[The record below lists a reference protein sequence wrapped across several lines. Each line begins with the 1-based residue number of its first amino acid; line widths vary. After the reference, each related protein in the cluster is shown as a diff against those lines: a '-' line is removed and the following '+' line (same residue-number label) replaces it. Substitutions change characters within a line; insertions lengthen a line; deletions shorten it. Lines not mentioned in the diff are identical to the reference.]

1 MELKELQE
9 RFRSDRFAAAMGAE
23 ILEARPGYA
32 KCGLV
37 LGELHRNAAGGVMGG
52 VTFTLADFAF
62 AVAANGFSDRVT
74 VSQHVSIT
82 FLAVAKGRRLLAE
95 ARQLKAGRT
104 TCLFQVEVRD
114 ELGTYVAHAAVNG
127 FAVGP

>member
-37 LGELHRNAAGGVMGG
+37 LGELHRNAAGGGMGG
-52 VTFTLADFAF
+52 MLWLFSRPRHPGSRQRT
-62 AVAANGFSDRVT
+62 VASSTASRFL
-74 VSQHVSIT
+74 SISASGGT
-82 FLAVAKGRRLLAE
+82 GTR
-95 ARQLKAGRT
+95 ARISRPP
-104 TCLFQVEVRD
+104 R
-114 ELGTYVAHAAVNG
+114 
-127 FAVGP
+127 